1 MAKKTTQL
9 EQRVETRVPIRM
21 RVEYENLSDFLDD
34 YTSNL
39 SLGGMYVH
47 SQNPLAL
54 GTRFRLR
61 FRLPNR
67 EKPIETYGIVRWVNE
82 ETSQQPAGMGI
93 QFDELKPS
101 DQKSIEMWLLDDTK

>member
-21 RVEYENLSDFLDD
+21 RVEYDDLADFLDD

-47 SQNPLAL
+47 SKNPLPI

-67 EKPIETYGIVRWVNE
+67 DKPIETYGIVRWVNE
-82 ETSQQPAGMGI
+82 EAGHQPAGMGI
-93 QFDELKPS
+93 QFDELKPT
-101 DQKSIEMWLLDDTK
+101 DQKSIETWLSEGSG